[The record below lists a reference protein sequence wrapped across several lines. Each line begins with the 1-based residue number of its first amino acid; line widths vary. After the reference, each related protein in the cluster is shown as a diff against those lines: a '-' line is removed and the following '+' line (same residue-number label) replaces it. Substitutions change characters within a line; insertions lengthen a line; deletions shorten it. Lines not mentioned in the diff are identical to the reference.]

1 MRGKQ
6 KGENSMETNEVKIS
20 GKHGNVIIIRFKATD
35 NYEAENMVMSS
46 LVEIYENRM
55 KATNYM
61 LANVNI

>member
-1 MRGKQ
+1 MREKQ
-6 KGENSMETNEVKIS
+6 KGENSMRTNEVKIS
-20 GKHGNVIIIRFKATD
+20 GKHGNVITIRFKATD

-61 LANVNI
+61 PANVNI

>member
-6 KGENSMETNEVKIS
+6 KGKNSMETNEVKIS